1 MQQFVALKVPT
12 DNLSQE
18 EAVQLEKLLLS
29 FQHLLVENTG
39 CLKKTSIVMHSIKT
53 TSLPM
58 KQPMSC
64 LPVALNSV
72 VNTNVEKQLKD
83 NII

>member
-39 CLKKTSIVMHSIKT
+39 CL
-53 TSLPM
+53 
-58 KQPMSC
+58 
-64 LPVALNSV
+64 
-72 VNTNVEKQLKD
+72 EKPL
-83 NII
+83 